1 MVNLL
6 VARRRLYLRCHR
18 YIDRLSGRFGQS
30 VCRKAN
36 NQVLS
41 GRLWLQRGGGA
52 RHPVWERS
60 ASPYRESIM

>member
-6 VARRRLYLRCHR
+6 VAQRRLYLRCHR
-18 YIDRLSGRFGQS
+18 YIDRHARRFGQS

-36 NQVLS
+36 NQEVS
-41 GRLWLQRGGGA
+41 GRLWLHRGGGA

-60 ASPYRESIM
+60 ASPYRESIT